1 MFNKLMLLLP
11 FALFTSAWKFYEP
24 HSKNQAY
31 DPTHPMSSTY
41 LREDVLVKVRL
52 HRTHLHAQD
61 ALALRRQ
68 RREHVALEPAQHEG
82 LKLLVQLLD
91 LHLVIRV
98 REVELVRELDCSR
111 RRDQTKRGQL
121 TS

>member
-11 FALFTSAWKFYEP
+11 FALFTSAWKFYKP
-24 HSKNQAY
+24 HSKDQLTTRRT
-31 DPTHPMSSTY
+31 PKIGTH
-41 LREDVLVKVRL
+41 LRQDVLVKVRL
-52 HRTHLHAQD
+52 HRTHLHAED

-91 LHLVIRV
+91 LRFVIHV
-98 REVELVRELDCSR
+98 AEIELVRQLD
-111 RRDQTKRGQL
+111 
-121 TS
+121 